1 MDTISE
7 CPDAPV
13 RAFREKVSLLEWF
26 VMLIVSATMIGLSR
40 FQLWSLGMT
49 DVLGFVTGGVC
60 VWLVVREHVANW
72 PIGLANNLVFFV
84 LFLQARIY
92 ADMTLQIVYFGL
104 GIFGWW
110 EWLRGGPNRQA
121 LTISLSKRGEW
132 IGLIAFIPSATWLM
146 YFVLTKVNDAVPFWD
161 SLTTVLSLAAQY
173 LLCLKRLENWFFW
186 IAADLIYVP
195 MYLSRNLPLTAV
207 LYGIFLMMCLFG
219 FSQWRKKW
227 KQL

>member
-1 MDTISE
+1 MTSSLATAR
-7 CPDAPV
+7 PQ
-13 RAFREKVSLLEWF
+13 VSPLEWTIMLVISA
-26 VMLIVSATMIGLSR
+26 VMLGLSW
-40 FQLWSLGMT
+40 FSIWSLGMT
-49 DVLGFVTGGVC
+49 DTLGFVTGGVC

-104 GIFGWW
+104 GVFGWW

-121 LTISLSKRGEW
+121 LTISLSRWGEW
-132 IGLIAFIPSATWLM
+132 IGLTVFIPLAIWSM
-146 YFVLTKVNDAVPFWD
+146 YLVLIHVNDAVPFWD
-161 SLTTVLSLAAQY
+161 SLTTVLSLAAQF

-195 MYLSRNLPLTAV
+195 MYLSRSLPLTAV
-207 LYGIFLMMCLFG
+207 LYGIFLIMCLFG
-219 FSQWRKKW
+219 LFQWRKKW
-227 KQL
+227 KQLQAA